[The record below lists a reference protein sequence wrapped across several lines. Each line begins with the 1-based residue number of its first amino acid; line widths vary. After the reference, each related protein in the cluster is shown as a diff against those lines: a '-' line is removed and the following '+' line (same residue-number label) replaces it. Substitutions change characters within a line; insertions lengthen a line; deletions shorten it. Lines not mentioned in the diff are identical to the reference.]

1 MGDNEAKAPGFFSMD
16 FVGKAKW
23 NAWGDGSA
31 GAMH

>member
-23 NAWGDGSA
+23 NAWDAEKG
-31 GAMH
+31 